1 MIVSV
6 GLDKKL
12 YIYDPG
18 VKKPV
23 YSVPYD
29 APFSSLAFR
38 DDGNTLAVGT
48 NSGCVVFFDMR
59 GRPQPFTI
67 LRAYSSS
74 EAVTSLSWQ
83 CSNPIAVT
91 GSNCSLE
98 VALLGTSSE
107 DSVIMPDPLPASGLG
122 TRGRIPAAVGS
133 TKPSTWASSLPNND
147 NPTNRIGASGI
158 GGSSVAGGITT
169 RPKSAGGDITPF
181 SSSRI
186 WANGPISRLQT
197 PRTTSF
203 YNGIDDMEVFSPLVD
218 VQPITPSISSFWDR
232 ETSGIESAGENTA
245 VGGDSSSRRSTFG
258 SPASAALRRFPSIE
272 DMEKEQR
279 RLSLGSSQDGT
290 QKRTSFDS
298 PATSTPVS
306 GALSKM
312 ERSPSLTP
320 PEAWGGEPLEKGSF
334 RQQPPTMSRYTSLV
348 IDLM

>member
-1 MIVSV
+1 M
-6 GLDKKL
+6 
-12 YIYDPG
+12 
-18 VKKPV
+18 
-23 YSVPYD
+23 
-29 APFSSLAFR
+29 
-38 DDGNTLAVGT
+38 
-48 NSGCVVFFDMR
+48 CM
-59 GRPQPFTI
+59 Q
-67 LRAYSSS
+67 
-74 EAVTSLSWQ
+74 AVTSLSWQ

-279 RLSLGSSQDGT
+279 RLSLGSSQVIGLLN
-290 QKRTSFDS
+290 
-298 PATSTPVS
+298 A
-306 GALSKM
+306 ALFFFVVKGYSM
-312 ERSPSLTP
+312 LMLTLMFISRAVFIT
-320 PEAWGGEPLEKGSF
+320 EHPLVNKAGKLWSAGN
-334 RQQPPTMSRYTSLV
+334 
-348 IDLM
+348 